1 MKMKMKLGLRGAE
14 SEKMK
19 MKLGL
24 HGFEPGM
31 ENRIVWSWVCGFEK
45 GMEKMMGDVG
55 EEDCVVMG
63 LRMEADRNGK
73 SFPMQWRRQ
82 PDNNDWLARCAI
94 GVLKE
99 FSSINNVSRRLIN
112 RDYSFSSSYLGD
124 KNILWSFES
133 ELEIEGFLKNRKRLD
148 RGRILILI
156 PQDCK
161 APHKSEVQPNS
172 KDKQVVRTRLAVEV
186 GKRLTNGSGNKTKSY
201 LSNQNNHRAGME
213 KFEKVSDVRIL
224 LPNMARAQDREVGGG
239 RTEVDKG
246 KRLWLVLSEPEKSSV
261 KVGRFKGECSS
272 KARAVGPLGVG
283 LGQNSQS
290 EAQLTCSNIFV
301 DLTDYQQGEEE
312 CRPNW
317 KTDKVAYSDQEMDYG
332 QENKDPED
340 IVDGSPKSNNDVP
353 PLFPLNVVGEEVK
366 GVTTPA
372 KTSKHRRG
380 RKKVVRPKSHHM
392 RTRNSRDPEPEAVQD
407 AGVEEEEGV
416 TVRWNLGDEMAK
428 VIEKRVALGINFN
441 AEKDS
446 DEQGEDSINPREQW
460 NLEEK
465 VTRIIETGK
474 ALGFD
479 FNSNEDEI
487 TVVIAKREL
496 EDENRYITHQG

>member
-24 HGFEPGM
+24 HGFELGM

-55 EEDCVVMG
+55 EEDCVVM
-63 LRMEADRNGK
+63 
-73 SFPMQWRRQ
+73 
-82 PDNNDWLARCAI
+82 
-94 GVLKE
+94 
-99 FSSINNVSRRLIN
+99 
-112 RDYSFSSSYLGD
+112 
-124 KNILWSFES
+124 
-133 ELEIEGFLKNRKRLD
+133 
-148 RGRILILI
+148 
-156 PQDCK
+156 

-246 KRLWLVLSEPEKSSV
+246 KRLWLVLSKPEKSSV
-261 KVGRFKGECSS
+261 KVGHFKGECSS

-301 DLTDYQQGEEE
+301 DEQGEEE

-340 IVDGSPKSNNDVP
+340 IVDGSPKSNNDVL

-465 VTRIIETGK
+465 VTRIIETGSQSENK
-474 ALGFD
+474 AKCAIESSSDKSSPL
-479 FNSNEDEI
+479 
-487 TVVIAKREL
+487 T
-496 EDENRYITHQG
+496 